1 MSLKEAANKWHVS
14 ERTVRNWC
22 VNNTIN
28 AVKIDGIWIVV
39 SNQDTPIQN
48 LNEFK
53 VFGLEQAIN
62 NFNNHYYDVTRL
74 YFDFDNH
81 FVWTAYFTNED
92 EMDFYNHISA
102 VEIYTKVFHEDYR
115 RQVTKEQVLMLC
127 YDEYLT
133 KRYTS
138 FDEISDY
145 TPPFLVE

>member
-48 LNEFK
+48 LDEFK
-53 VFGLEQAIN
+53 VFGLEQAVN
-62 NFNNHYYDVTRL
+62 NFNNHNDVTRL
-74 YFDFDNH
+74 YFDNENH

-92 EMDFYNHISA
+92 EMAFYNHISA
-102 VEIYTKVFHEDYR
+102 VEIYNKVFHEDYR
-115 RQVTKEQVLMLC
+115 RQVTKEQILMLC
-127 YDEYLT
+127 YDEYLA

-138 FDEISDY
+138 LDEFSDY